1 MYLYQPKV
9 ATMISKMRFLLP
21 LFLLA
26 NCTHAFQA
34 PGIQQ
39 AGRTAATCLFST
51 RDSSSQSG
59 IVLGGD
65 SARSILASA
74 FAALG
79 VNDQYDAVL
88 TGLCAKIL
96 DETSNEQC
104 LSALQDPIALL
115 QEMNG
120 RRVAASGRSLMA
132 LIDVSTRTELLT
144 TGTPH
149 SGCLEHCR

>member
-120 RRVAASGRSLMA
+120 RMA

-144 TGTPH
+144 TGTRH